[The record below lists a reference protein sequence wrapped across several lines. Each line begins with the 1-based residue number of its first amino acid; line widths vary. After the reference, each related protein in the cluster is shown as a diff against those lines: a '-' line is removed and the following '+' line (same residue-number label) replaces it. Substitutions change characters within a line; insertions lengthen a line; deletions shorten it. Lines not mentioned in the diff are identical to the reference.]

1 MQFGAGYDEAAVFAQ
16 VGASHNEVELSSCAI
31 VLLLT
36 RWTCLFFSQ
45 LTTYLTV
52 ELRAVDCGHRFVE
65 SRDNTV
71 GARLILRIRLFTRL
85 GSTER
90 WEACGQPEL
99 RIREKGSF
107 SSRREPS
114 NPLVDHKYDPSVL

>member
-16 VGASHNEVELSSCAI
+16 VGASRNEVELSSCAT

-36 RWTCLFFSQ
+36 RWTRLFFAR
-45 LTTYLTV
+45 LTTYLAL
-52 ELRAVDCGHRFVE
+52 ELRSVDCGHRFVE
-65 SRDNTV
+65 SRDNTI
-71 GARLILRIRLFTRL
+71 GARIILRIHLFTRL
-85 GSTER
+85 GSTVR
-90 WEACGQPEL
+90 WEVSGQPEL

-107 SSRREPS
+107 SSHKEPS